1 MNNLQAMSVS
11 PIQPL
16 SEAGRQV
23 NQYLR
28 NQINRAPA
36 LLKTYTQDEQGN
48 KYLSRNMFIR
58 IEKLINDFISG
69 EKELRMVSIP
79 GLRGVG
85 KTTLLAQLF
94 LKFFPR
100 YSKDMLYISTDQ
112 VVNELGADLYS
123 VFEEYQKILDVPFE
137 KLDRNLFIFIDEI
150 HFDKKWTAVLKSI
163 YDRSKRIFVVCT
175 GSSALSLQSTTDL
188 ARRVVFEKLY
198 PMNFTEYLLLKTRY
212 EVIKDK
218 TVAIKFPVKDL
229 KETIKNALF
238 YSRDAEECFSRLAGL
253 KAQVNK
259 YWFGVDSLEIDR
271 YLRFGT
277 MPYALTIKDEQRV
290 HTLTNQQ
297 IDRVVEKD
305 LPELGKFDTNTL
317 STVKN
322 LLLLVAG
329 SGEVSVTNLARV
341 LKGISIVTLINVLET
356 LEKAEMLIRVYPYG
370 SVYKKV
376 RKPSKY
382 HFMTPAVR
390 HTLLT
395 VVEGENAFTN
405 HKGWYLEDIVALSL
419 HREFSQKL
427 SSPIFYDS
435 AKGGADFI
443 LSFPEKKIAIEIG
456 YGKKSTEQAQAT
468 LEKIKGNYGL
478 LICSADLAKDKNVI
492 RVPLHYFLLI

>member
-1 MNNLQAMSVS
+1 MNN
-11 PIQPL
+11 IQL
-16 SEAGRQV
+16 
-23 NQYLR
+23 NQYLQ
-28 NQINRAPA
+28 NQLNRAPY

-48 KYLSRNMFIR
+48 TYLTRNMFIR
-58 IEKLINDFISG
+58 VEKLINDFIAG
-69 EKELRMVSIP
+69 QREVRMVGIP

-94 LKFFPR
+94 LKFSPR

-112 VVNELGADLYS
+112 VVNELRADLYS
-123 VFEEYQKILDVPFE
+123 VFEEYQKILGVPFE

-163 YDRSKRIFVVCT
+163 YDRSKKVFVVCT

-198 PMNFTEYLLLKTRY
+198 PMNFSEYMLLKTRY
-212 EVIKDK
+212 EFLKDK
-218 TVAIKFPVKDL
+218 TVSIKYPVRGLKEAIKK
-229 KETIKNALF
+229 ALF
-238 YSRDAEECFSRLAGL
+238 YSSSVDECFSRLADL

-259 YWFGVDSLEIDR
+259 YWFGVDSLEVDK

-277 MPYALTIKDEQRV
+277 MPYALTIKDEQRM

-297 IDRVVEKD
+297 IDRVVERD

-317 STVKN
+317 AMIKN
-322 LLLLVAG
+322 ILLLIAG
-329 SGEVSVTNLARV
+329 SGEVSVTNLSQI
-341 LKGISIVTLINVLET
+341 LKGISIITLINVLET

-370 SVYKKV
+370 STYKKV

-395 VVEGENAFTN
+395 VVEGESAFTN
-405 HKGWYLEDIVALSL
+405 HKGWYLEDIVSLSL
-419 HREFSQKL
+419 YREFSQKL
-427 SSPIFYDS
+427 ASPIFYDS

-443 LSFPEKKIAIEIG
+443 LAFPDRKIPIEIG
-456 YGKKSTEQAQAT
+456 YGKKEIDQVAST
-468 LEKIKGNYGL
+468 LSKIKGHYGL
-478 LICSADLAKDKNVI
+478 IVSNSDLVKEGDII
-492 RVPLHYFLLI
+492 RIPLQYMLLM

>member
-1 MNNLQAMSVS
+1 MNNL
-11 PIQPL
+11 
-16 SEAGRQV
+16 QV
-23 NQYLR
+23 NQYLQ
-28 NQINRAPA
+28 NQLNRAPS
-36 LLKTYTQDEQGN
+36 LLKTYIQDEQGN
-48 KYLSRNMFIR
+48 KYLTRNMFIR
-58 IEKLINDFISG
+58 VEKLINDFVGG
-69 EKELRMVSIP
+69 EREIRMVSIP

-94 LKFFPR
+94 LQFFPR
-100 YSKDMLYISTDQ
+100 YSKDMLYISADQ

-123 VFEEYQKILDVPFE
+123 VFEEYQKILGVAFE

-198 PMNFTEYLLLKTRY
+198 PMNFTEYMLLKTKY
-212 EVIKDK
+212 ESIKNE
-218 TVAIKFPVKDL
+218 TVTIKFPVKGL
-229 KETIKNALF
+229 KEAIKNALF
-238 YSRDAEECFSRLAGL
+238 YSSDAEECFSRLTGL
-253 KAQVNK
+253 KVQVNK
-259 YWFGVDSLEIDR
+259 YWFGIDSLEIDK

-277 MPYALTIKDEQRV
+277 MPYALTIKDEQRI
-290 HTLTNQQ
+290 HILTNQQ
-297 IDRVVEKD
+297 IDRVVERD
-305 LPELGKFDTNTL
+305 LPELGKFDTATL
-317 STVKN
+317 AAIKN
-322 LLLLVAG
+322 ILLLVAG
-329 SGEVSVTNLARV
+329 SSEVSVTNLSNTLR
-341 LKGISIVTLINVLET
+341 GISLVTLINVLET

-395 VVEGENAFTN
+395 IVEGESAFIN

-419 HREFSQKL
+419 YREFSQKL
-427 SSPIFYDS
+427 ASPTFYDS

-443 LSFPEKKIAIEIG
+443 LNTPSRKIAIEVG
-456 YGKKSTEQAQAT
+456 YGNKGVEQAQAT
-468 LEKIKGNYGL
+468 LEKINGNYGL
-478 LICSADLAKDKNVI
+478 VVCSADLAKDENVV
-492 RVPLHYFLLI
+492 RVPLQYFLLM